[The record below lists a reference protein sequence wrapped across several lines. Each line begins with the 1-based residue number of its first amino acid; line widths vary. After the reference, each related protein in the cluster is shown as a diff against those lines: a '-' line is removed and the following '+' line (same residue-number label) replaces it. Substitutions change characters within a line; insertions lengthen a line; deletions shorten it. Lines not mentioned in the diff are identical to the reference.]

1 MFNLKKLVLVGGG
14 GFSGEIAEVAEMNGF
29 LVMGYFGD
37 ERTNSKLKYFG
48 KLHHN
53 CLTDPDF
60 EYIFPAFGA
69 VDRMGIE
76 KRSQNLE
83 AISKFRVPSLI
94 SPKAQISS
102 TAVIAEGVYIAHGA
116 IVNPNAEIGEFCIIN
131 SNSTIG
137 HNVRIGKNT
146 IISGN
151 VFIGGGCSIGD
162 SSLIGPG
169 VTTLHSLK
177 IGSKVILSLG
187 SVIVRSVPD
196 GKTSIPIPS
205 KIF

>member
-1 MFNLKKLVLVGGG
+1 VFNLKKLVLVGGG
-14 GFSGEIAEVAEMNGF
+14 GFSCEIAEVAEMTGF
-29 LVMGYFGD
+29 SVIGYYGD
-37 ERTNSKLKYFG
+37 ERTNSMLKYFG
-48 KLHHN
+48 KFNHN
-53 CLTDPDF
+53 ILSDHDF
-60 EYIFPAFGA
+60 EYIFPAYGA

-83 AISKFRVPSLI
+83 VISRFRVPSLI
-94 SPKAQISS
+94 SPKAQISKS
-102 TAVIAEGVYIAHGA
+102 AVIAEGVYIAHGA
-116 IVNPNAEIGEFCIIN
+116 IVNPNAEIGKFCIIN

-162 SSLIGPG
+162 SSLVGPG

-177 IGSKVILSLG
+177 IGSRVIISLG

-196 GKTSIPIPS
+196 GKTSVPTPS
-205 KIF
+205 KIL

>member
-1 MFNLKKLVLVGGG
+1 MLNLKKLVLVGGG
-14 GFSGEIAEVAEMNGF
+14 GFSSEIAEVAEMTGF
-29 LVMGYFGD
+29 SVIGYFGD
-37 ERTNSKLKYFG
+37 EQTNSTLKYFG
-48 KLHHN
+48 KLDDN
-53 CLTDPDF
+53 LNDPDF
-60 EYIFPAFGA
+60 EYIFPAYGA
-69 VDRMGIE
+69 VDRLGIE

-83 AISKFRVPSLI
+83 VISRFLVPSLI
-94 SPKAQISS
+94 SPKAQISKS
-102 TAVIAEGVYIAHGA
+102 AVIAEGVYIAHGA
-116 IVNPNAEIGEFCIIN
+116 IVNPNADIGKFCIIN

-162 SSLIGPG
+162 SSLVGPG
-169 VTTLHSLK
+169 VTTLHSIK
-177 IGSKVILSLG
+177 IGSRVIISLG

-196 GKTSIPIPS
+196 GKTSVPMPS